1 MGRPCAVWR
10 ACASHPSGQFLQTA
24 CFWSVTQSLRAVA
37 ALAIG
42 AFVVST
48 ANAAPQSSAT
58 HKSKSTA
65 SHSTKAALVDLNSAT
80 ESELAALP
88 GIGDAYAK
96 KIVEGRPYKS
106 KDELVKKNIVPEAS
120 YKQFASKVTAHQ
132 AK

>member
-1 MGRPCAVWR
+1 MKR
-10 ACASHPSGQFLQTA
+10 AFLT
-24 CFWSVTQSLRAVA
+24 LA
-37 ALAIG
+37 ALALG

-48 ANAAPQSSAT
+48 ANAAPQASPT

-65 SHSTKAALVDLNSAT
+65 SHSTKAALVDLNTAT

-106 KDELVKKNIVPEAS
+106 KDELVKKNIVPEAT

>member
-1 MGRPCAVWR
+1 VKR
-10 ACASHPSGQFLQTA
+10 AFLT
-24 CFWSVTQSLRAVA
+24 LA
-37 ALAIG
+37 ALALG

-48 ANAAPQSSAT
+48 ANATPQSSAT

>member
-1 MGRPCAVWR
+1 VKR
-10 ACASHPSGQFLQTA
+10 AFLTL
-24 CFWSVTQSLRAVA
+24 T
-37 ALAIG
+37 ALALG

-48 ANAAPQSSAT
+48 ANAAPQTAAPS

-65 SHSTKAALVDLNSAT
+65 SHSTKAALVDLNTAT

-106 KDELVKKNIVPEAS
+106 KDELVKKNIVPEAT